1 MRHQRRAALFSGIGL
16 LAIWLA
22 AAASTRPTGEQST
35 PLAERRAVVP
45 SDPVADDLSAQ
56 AERLNHRTASVATP
70 RLPARNPFE
79 FATHSRPRAAAAA
92 SSIPLP
98 ALPPPPAPKPLF
110 TLVAIGQTGDTRTA
124 IVSAFD
130 QVLLLKVGDQIMSRF
145 RIAAIGADA
154 VEVIDTVDNTPI
166 RLGLR

>member
-1 MRHQRRAALFSGIGL
+1 MRHHSRAVLFGGIGL

-22 AAASTRPTGEQST
+22 AAASTRPAGEQMPSAAAR
-35 PLAERRAVVP
+35 PLAVP
-45 SDPVADDLSAQ
+45 SDPVADDLNAQ
-56 AERLNHRTASVATP
+56 ADRLNHRVASVVTP
-70 RLPARNPFE
+70 RLPGRNPFA
-79 FATHSRPRAAAAA
+79 FAPAAPPLAPAEA
-92 SSIPLP
+92 STPLP
-98 ALPPPPAPKPLF
+98 PLPPPPPPRPLF

-130 QVLLLKVGDQIMSRF
+130 QVWLLKVGDEIQSRF

-154 VEVIDTVDNTPI
+154 VELIDTADSTPV